1 MMRTTVAT
9 IGGGLA
15 GLYAGRLLRAAG
27 IDFKLSWPASIGR
40 KRCSLVRLSLKLG
53 RQTPLTASADHR
65 STSDSR

>member
-53 RQTPLTASADHR
+53 RQTP
-65 STSDSR
+65 